1 MGKRGL
7 LEKNRDQ
14 SGSLIR
20 DFYASSDQVV
30 HKYADVSGYSPF
42 FTRIR
47 GGLFEGSV
55 DGKQFAFKH
64 ALQIERRSFSQVKS
78 GGYLLGTQKRGL
90 LINKK
95 GSDLN

>member
-64 ALQIERRSFSQVKS
+64 ALNTERRSFSQVES
-78 GGYLLGTQKRGL
+78 GGIY
-90 LINKK
+90 
-95 GSDLN
+95 

>member
-30 HKYADVSGYSPF
+30 HKYADVSGYCY
-42 FTRIR
+42 
-47 GGLFEGSV
+47 GLFEGSV

-64 ALQIERRSFSQVKS
+64 ALNIERRSFSQVKS
-78 GGYLLGTQKRGL
+78 GGIY
-90 LINKK
+90 
-95 GSDLN
+95 

>member
-7 LEKNRDQ
+7 LEKIGTKSR
-14 SGSLIR
+14 SLIR

-64 ALQIERRSFSQVKS
+64 ALNTERRSFSQVES
-78 GGYLLGTQKRGL
+78 GGIY
-90 LINKK
+90 
-95 GSDLN
+95 

>member
-42 FTRIR
+42 FTSI
-47 GGLFEGSV
+47 GVGLLKGSE
-55 DGKQFAFKH
+55 DGQQLAFKH
-64 ALQIERRSFSQVKS
+64 ALNVQRCSFSRME
-78 GGYLLGTQKRGL
+78 GGGIY
-90 LINKK
+90 
-95 GSDLN
+95 

>member
-1 MGKRGL
+1 MRKRGV

-14 SGSLIR
+14 SRSLIR

-30 HKYADVSGYSPF
+30 HEYADVSCYSPF

-47 GGLFEGSV
+47 GGLFKGSV

-64 ALQIERRSFSQVKS
+64 ALQIERRSFSQVQRIFKS
-78 GGYLLGTQKRGL
+78 EIAALMIVIIAR
-90 LINKK
+90 
-95 GSDLN
+95 SPS